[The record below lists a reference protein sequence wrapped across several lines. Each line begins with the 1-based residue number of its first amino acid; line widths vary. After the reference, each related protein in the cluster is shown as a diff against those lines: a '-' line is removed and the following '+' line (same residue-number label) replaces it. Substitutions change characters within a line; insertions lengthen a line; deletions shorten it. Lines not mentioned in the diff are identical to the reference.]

1 MLGICCAL
9 GYIFSKLQTNVLFC
23 FFYNTDE
30 MVQSP
35 ALGSPE
41 PHKLGWGNIKTQEDS
56 PKFCTHKILD
66 LHSALKKEQVF
77 IKYQLRQRNPNACES
92 NLQRK

>member
-9 GYIFSKLQTNVLFC
+9 GYISSKLQTNVVF

-35 ALGSPE
+35 SLGSSE
-41 PHKLGWGNIKTQEDS
+41 PQKLGWGNISGLKKT
-56 PKFCTHKILD
+56 PLNVVYIKFLTLF
-66 LHSALKKEQVF
+66 SALKKN
-77 IKYQLRQRNPNACES
+77 KSSS
-92 NLQRK
+92 NTS